1 MPDQTPTPDTSTPEG
16 VAQAQVNTLLSNPA
30 QVPQKFKAADG
41 TVNVDALMASY
52 LELEK
57 SKSAAPADSSAAPAA
72 TPAAASGSSA
82 ADALAAS
89 STPTAAESLADALSE
104 PKAPEAGE
112 MWTAINAEF
121 ASTGTISD
129 ESAKLLIASGADPAI
144 LVTFNAGLAAKQKAD
159 MATAADMV
167 GGKES
172 LDTTLA
178 WAKEN
183 LSADEK
189 AAIIPQL
196 NGAQAETILMGL
208 HARRLAATAPS
219 GQVDTNALAG
229 GTLPQGNPDLNLKP
243 FRDWNEQQAAMSDPR
258 YATDPDYR
266 AVCETRLQLGAGYE
280 IDRR

>member
-1 MPDQTPTPDTSTPEG
+1 MTDINQTPDTGTPEG
-16 VAQAQVNTLLSNPA
+16 VAQAQVNTLLQNPA
-30 QVPQKFKAADG
+30 QVPQKFKGADG

-57 SKSAAPADSSAAPAA
+57 SKSAAPAD
-72 TPAAASGSSA
+72 TSA
-82 ADALAAS
+82 ADAATLAAKSGLDAAAALANS
-89 STPTAAESLADALSE
+89 SEPTSAESLADALTE
-104 PKAPEAGE
+104 PKAPEASE

-121 ASTGTISD
+121 AKTGTISD
-129 ESAKLLIASGADPAI
+129 ESAKLLVASGADPAI
-144 LVTFNAGLAAKQKAD
+144 LVTFNAGLAATQKAD

-167 GGKES
+167 GGKEA

-189 AAIIPQL
+189 ASIIPQL
-196 NGAQAETILMGL
+196 RGAQAETILMGL
-208 HARRLAATAPS
+208 HARRIAATAPS
-219 GQVDTNALAG
+219 GQVDTNTLAG

-243 FRDWNEQQAAMSDPR
+243 FRDWSEQQHAMADPR
-258 YATDPDYR
+258 YKTDPDYR
-266 AVCETRLQLGAGYE
+266 AICETRLQLGAGFE